1 MKKPLVIDLNDA
13 IQHPGKHLDFEIS
26 TNLEEVEDIDLLQP
40 IAGNLHAVSTGNMLL
55 LRGKF
60 DTTAVVECSRCL
72 SPINLE
78 LEFEVDEQF
87 PVAGIPASGGGNTYA
102 HVEEDEPSP
111 LFDGNSL
118 RVEELL
124 RQDLLLAL
132 PAQPLCSPDCQGIDL
147 GPSESEGRPEFA
159 ELQKLLTPEE
169 KGS

>member
-26 TNLEEVEDIDLLQP
+26 TSLEEVEDIDLLQP
-40 IAGNLHAVSTGNMLL
+40 ITGNLHAVSTGNILL
-55 LRGKF
+55 LSGKF

-72 SPINLE
+72 KPINLG

-87 PVAGIPASGGGNTYA
+87 PVTGIPASGGGNTFA

-111 LFDGNSL
+111 LFDGNGL

-132 PAQPLCSPDCQGIDL
+132 PAQPLCSPNCQGIDL
-147 GPSESEGRPEFA
+147 GPNEPEGRPEFA